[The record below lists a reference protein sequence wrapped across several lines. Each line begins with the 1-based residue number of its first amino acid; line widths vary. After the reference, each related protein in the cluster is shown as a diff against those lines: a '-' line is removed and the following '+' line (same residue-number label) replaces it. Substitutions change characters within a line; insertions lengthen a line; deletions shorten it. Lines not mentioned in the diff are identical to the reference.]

1 VFGSYMLAV
10 RLTRT
15 SVGDWFAT
23 HGLRVLAIVIAMIAA
38 KQILQHA
45 VPPAVR
51 RSVYRNA
58 LEPDRPELE
67 KRAETLSHVLVRLAI
82 AGIFLIGIFI
92 VLSEVGYNIAPVITG
107 LGISG
112 IAIGLGAQSMVKDT
126 INGIFILGENQYR
139 RGDSVTIAGVSGI
152 VEDITLR
159 RTVLR
164 DIDGSVH
171 SVPNSSIQVST
182 NLTRDYSGV
191 SVAVLISHATN
202 LEQAIKIAAQTGTA
216 LNEDPNISADVLEP
230 PLPARIET
238 IDEKG
243 IMLRMIGKVRPGAQ
257 ARVGFE
263 YRRRLTEAFDAAGI
277 RYTVAAPPPAVP
289 RAGPG

>member
-1 VFGSYMLAV
+1 M
-10 RLTRT
+10 
-15 SVGDWFAT
+15 
-23 HGLRVLAIVIAMIAA
+23 
-38 KQILQHA
+38 
-45 VPPAVR
+45 
-51 RSVYRNA
+51 
-58 LEPDRPELE
+58 
-67 KRAETLSHVLVRLAI
+67 
-82 AGIFLIGIFI
+82 
-92 VLSEVGYNIAPVITG
+92 
-107 LGISG
+107 
-112 IAIGLGAQSMVKDT
+112 
-126 INGIFILGENQYR
+126 
-139 RGDSVTIAGVSGI
+139 
-152 VEDITLR
+152 
-159 RTVLR
+159 
-164 DIDGSVH
+164 
-171 SVPNSSIQVST
+171 
-182 NLTRDYSGV
+182 